1 MHKLLVIED
10 EEITSDMLRRYF
22 EIVGYEV
29 VNATT
34 GAEAVKMTRE
44 HRPDVIL
51 LDIMLPDM
59 DGYEICRRLRSDER
73 TERIPIIFL
82 TRKGERRDRLEGLS
96 LGVDDYITKPFD
108 MEELRLRVHNIIDR
122 IQGHAMVD
130 ARTGLPKEA
139 LIKER
144 LPRLLD
150 DPKSAYLDVS
160 IEHFEPFGRQ
170 YGPVAAN
177 QVVRSTAKIIAD
189 LLHEIDPVN
198 SFIGHPGDNRFL
210 VAVPGEGIER
220 VEQELPDRF
229 KKRLDKFYDYGDM
242 SRGKMKIK
250 DKLVPLM
257 ALKLERVGAEVVKA
271 RVGEQK
277 AGDAVKSK
285 SADAKKPDKAAKP
298 KTAPKAGKKKTG
310 D

>member
-34 GAEAVKMTRE
+34 GAEAVKMARE
-44 HRPDVIL
+44 HQPDVIL

-108 MEELRLRVHNIIDR
+108 MEELRLRVHNTIDR

-130 ARTGLPKEA
+130 PRTGLPKEA

-177 QVVRSTAKIIAD
+177 QIVRSTAKIIAD

-210 VAVPGEGIER
+210 VAVPGEGMDR

-229 KKRLDKFYDYGDM
+229 KKHLDKVYDYGDM

-257 ALKLERVGAEVVKA
+257 ALKLERVEAEVVKA

-277 AGDAVKSK
+277 AGDAVKST
-285 SADAKKPDKAAKP
+285 SEDAKKPDKAAQP
-298 KTAPKAGKKKTG
+298 KAAPKDGKKKNR
-310 D
+310 